1 MLRWNFNRVIKSVS
15 AFRHFY
21 ALFRFRHTSIFL
33 LGSRQCVGLQS
44 REIMDEVAVESGLCT
59 ALGVAALEEV
69 LFEIRVSLIQ
79 DEALTCRVPRLA
91 VSNV

>member
-1 MLRWNFNRVIKSVS
+1 
-15 AFRHFY
+15 
-21 ALFRFRHTSIFL
+21 
-33 LGSRQCVGLQS
+33 
-44 REIMDEVAVESGLCT
+44 MDEVAVESGLCT
-59 ALGVAALEEV
+59 ALGIAALEEV